1 MSREVLNWDTLS
13 ILTESWSETWISLV
27 LALLEMKKDIRL
39 SVISS
44 ETVLGCSDAENIYFY
59 FEQN

>member
-27 LALLEMKKDIRL
+27 LALLEMKKDIGL
-39 SVISS
+39 SIICS
-44 ETVLGCSDAENIYFY
+44 ETVLGSSDAGNIYFY